1 MEAARVDDTLLEWV
15 IHTSELVAHAIH
27 LDEMNSVGAANM
39 VVRREVIAVLS
50 GHGRGREF
58 AEHR

>member
-1 MEAARVDDTLLEWV
+1 MDDTLLEWV